1 MSKYSSKLLLAA
13 SALAVACTFA
23 LPARAADDKEAK
35 KAERQKKLLEKY
47 DKNHNG
53 KLDPEE
59 EAEMKADQAK
69 AKEAK
74 EKKDKEKAAN
84 K

>member
-13 SALAVACTFA
+13 SALAVACAFT

-35 KAERQKKLLEKY
+35 KAERQKKMLEKY
-47 DKNHNG
+47 DKNKNG

-69 AKEAK
+69 AKEKK
-74 EKKDKEKAAN
+74 EKEKAG